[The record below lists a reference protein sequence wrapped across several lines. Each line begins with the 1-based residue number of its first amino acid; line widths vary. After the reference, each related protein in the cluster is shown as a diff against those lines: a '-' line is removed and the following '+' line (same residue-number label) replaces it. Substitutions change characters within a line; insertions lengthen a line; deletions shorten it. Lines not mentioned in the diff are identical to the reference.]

1 MVFKCG
7 LILEVMKVMEYD
19 LIMGVIGLNEQVQKV
34 L

>member
-7 LILEVMKVMEYD
+7 LILEVMKVVEYD